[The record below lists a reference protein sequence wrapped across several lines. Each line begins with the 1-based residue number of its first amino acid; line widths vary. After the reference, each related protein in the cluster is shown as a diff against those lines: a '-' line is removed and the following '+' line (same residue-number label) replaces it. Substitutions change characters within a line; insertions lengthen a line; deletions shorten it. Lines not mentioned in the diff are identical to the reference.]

1 MAQPISD
8 LADYTIVAW
17 VIEPDIWRLVFDSSD
32 GKSVIQHE
40 LDGVSRWRT
49 SELRDAV
56 GVMDIRVN
64 IGLNGALTYTINTV
78 CNEVIEVVCAHVH
91 ETHIKHPTRN
101 R

>member
-17 VIEPDIWRLVFDSSD
+17 VIEPDNWRLVFDSSD
-32 GKSVIQHE
+32 GESVIQHE
-40 LDGVSRWRT
+40 LGGVSRWRT
-49 SELRDAV
+49 PELRDAV
-56 GVMDIRVN
+56 GVMEIRVN
-64 IGLNGALTYTINTV
+64 TALDGALTYTIDTV

-91 ETHIKHPTRN
+91 GTHIKHPARK